1 MNVSDLLN
9 GATGQSLIQNVSGRL
24 GLSESQASAAI
35 SAAVPFILGGLGKNA
50 QTPEGVESLNRAID
64 KDHDGSML
72 DQLDEVLQ
80 TNPQQVQQHGQGILG
95 HVFGNRVPEVEQ
107 GIAQKTGISLEKTG
121 PLLAIVAPII
131 LSYLGKQKR
140 QQNNTGAGGLID
152 ILGQLT
158 GAQPSPA
165 SNTVG
170 DGGLIDMVG
179 GFLDKNKDGNYLDD
193 IMGMFGKK

>member
-1 MNVSDLLN
+1 MNVSDLLS
-9 GATGQSLIQNVSGRL
+9 GITGQSLIKNVSGRL
-24 GLSESQASAAI
+24 GLNESQASAAI

-50 QTPEGVESLNRAID
+50 QTPEGAESLNRAID

-80 TNPQQVQQHGQGILG
+80 TNAQQVQQHGQGILG
-95 HVFGNRVPEVEQ
+95 HVFGNRVPDIEQ
-107 GIAQKTGISLEKTG
+107 GISQKTGISLDKIG

-131 LSYLGKQKR
+131 LSYLGKQKQ

-158 GAQPSPA
+158 GTQSSSA

-170 DGGLIDMVG
+170 GGGLIDMVG

-193 IMGMFGKK
+193 IIGMFGRK